1 MIRGYKQRAPS
12 LAKDGGG
19 VSEKQ
24 GFLEEMIFQ
33 WSLKV
38 WVGVYA
44 ENEIWG
50 SCSRPRTAWLK
61 ARGCE
66 KSWSV
71 VGTVSHLVLLKKV
84 SVGLCVAGNLT
95 GELVE
100 DSGAIVR
107 FWDFVRR

>member
-1 MIRGYKQRAPS
+1 MFK
-12 LAKDGGG
+12 L
-19 VSEKQ
+19 
-24 GFLEEMIFQ
+24 
-33 WSLKV
+33 SLKV

-44 ENEIWG
+44 ENKTWE
-50 SCSRPRTAWLK
+50 SCSRQRTAWLK

-71 VGTVSHLVLLKKV
+71 VGTISHLVLLKKG